1 MEYSKTRKIFE
12 KGYTC
17 IQSTPITRTLATDSN
32 FTLTRSN
39 TNFCF
44 CSDHFHFIL
53 SKLVAHF
60 FFPNTPKILLVDT
73 VARDNRFIRLTGD

>member
-1 MEYSKTRKIFE
+1 MEYSKTRKICE
-12 KGYTC
+12 KGSTC

-53 SKLVAHF
+53 SELVAMF
-60 FFPNTPKILLVDT
+60 FFSKYTKNF
-73 VARDNRFIRLTGD
+73 ACGYSSQG